1 MRHGATLA
9 MDDEAQVS
17 ATTAWEG
24 GGARNAPSPAAGA
37 ESEAVNAHGMALEGR
52 RLMEAVVEREN
63 LWRAYERGMR
73 NKGAGG
79 IGKMTVEQLKPP
91 LQQHWPRIRQ
101 ALLEGSYMPQAV
113 RSVDIPKTGSV
124 KGPGGVRTLGIPTV
138 VDRLIQQALLQVL
151 QPIFEPRFSDSSHGF
166 RPGRSAQQAVRQAS
180 QYIAQGRTWVVD
192 IDLEKF
198 FDRVNHDI
206 LMQRLSRY
214 IEDARVL
221 RLIRRYLEAGML
233 REGLVSLRT
242 QGTPQGGPLSPLLS
256 NVLLTDLDR
265 ELERRGL
272 SFARYADDCNIFV
285 RSQKAGEHL
294 MGWIVPWLEHTLKLR
309 VNPDKSA
316 VDRTWR
322 RAFLGYAW
330 QANGKRRIAAP
341 ALSRLRQAVKA
352 AVRLG
357 RGLANTI
364 AELNPKL
371 RGWMGYFKLTDA
383 RKPLEELDGWIRRRL
398 RCLLWRQAK
407 RVHAR
412 ARMLMRRQLEQSRAW
427 KSATNGHGPWWN
439 SGASHMNQ
447 AFPKTWF
454 TAQRLVSLLDTH
466 QRLLLIDRTAVCGT
480 ARTVV

>member
-1 MRHGATLA
+1 LRATL
-9 MDDEAQVS
+9 
-17 ATTAWEG
+17 TTA
-24 GGARNAPSPAAGA
+24 
-37 ESEAVNAHGMALEGR
+37 
-52 RLMEAVVEREN
+52 
-63 LWRAYERGMR
+63 
-73 NKGAGG
+73 
-79 IGKMTVEQLKPP
+79 
-91 LQQHWPRIRQ
+91 
-101 ALLEGSYMPQAV
+101 
-113 RSVDIPKTGSV
+113 
-124 KGPGGVRTLGIPTV
+124 
-138 VDRLIQQALLQVL
+138 
-151 QPIFEPRFSDSSHGF
+151 
-166 RPGRSAQQAVRQAS
+166 
-180 QYIAQGRTWVVD
+180 
-192 IDLEKF
+192 
-198 FDRVNHDI
+198 
-206 LMQRLSRY
+206 
-214 IEDARVL
+214 
-221 RLIRRYLEAGML
+221 
-233 REGLVSLRT
+233 
-242 QGTPQGGPLSPLLS
+242 
-256 NVLLTDLDR
+256 
-265 ELERRGL
+265 
-272 SFARYADDCNIFV
+272 NIFV

-480 ARTVV
+480 ARTVL

>member
-9 MDDEAQVS
+9 MDDEAQMS
-17 ATTAWEG
+17 ATTAREG

-37 ESEAVNAHGMALEGR
+37 ESEAVNVHGMALEGR

-63 LWRAYERGMR
+63 LWRAYERVMR

-79 IGKMTVEQLKPP
+79 IDKMTVEQLKPH

-113 RSVDIPKTGSV
+113 RAVDIPKTGSV

-151 QPIFEPRFSDSSHGF
+151 QPILEPTFSDSSHGF

-180 QYIAQGRTWVVD
+180 RYIAQGRTWVVD
-192 IDLEKF
+192 VDLEKF
-198 FDRVNHDI
+198 FDRVSHDI

-221 RLIRRYLEAGML
+221 KLIRRYLEAGML

-330 QANGKRRIAAP
+330 QANGKRRIAAT

-357 RGLANTI
+357 CGLAKTVV
-364 AELNPKL
+364 ELTPLL
-371 RGWMGYFKLTDA
+371 RGWMGYFKLTEA

-407 RVHAR
+407 RIHAR
-412 ARMLMRRQLEQSRAW
+412 ARMLMRRQLEQARAW
-427 KSATNGHGPWWN
+427 KSATNGRGPWWN

-447 AFPKTWF
+447 AFPKAWF
-454 TAQRLVSLLDTH
+454 TAQGLVSLLDTH
-466 QRLLLIDRTAVCGT
+466 QRLLLISRTAVCGT